1 MATRNLLGW
10 STAQADH
17 QIRTDGSAMR
27 RPDLGKLQEAQTKY
41 RAPLAAAAAVI
52 GAKMPK
58 LDSGNLGDQWN
69 DWIMAHAVLNEAKVL
84 IEDTAIGGG
93 GGSIIDS
100 SAITNL
106 AEVSGIASPD
116 DSTNCEII
124 ITAVPSLPLA
134 ITIDAALGFTNG
146 VFGFDVT
153 GPSGSNVVIQASTDL
168 QTWIP
173 LQTNLLGSGLLYFSD
188 AQSPAS
194 AHRFYRAQLLP

>member
-1 MATRNLLGW
+1 
-10 STAQADH
+10 
-17 QIRTDGSAMR
+17 
-27 RPDLGKLQEAQTKY
+27 
-41 RAPLAAAAAVI
+41 
-52 GAKMPK
+52 MPK

-93 GGSIIDS
+93 DGGSIIDS

-146 VFGFDVT
+146 MFGFDVT